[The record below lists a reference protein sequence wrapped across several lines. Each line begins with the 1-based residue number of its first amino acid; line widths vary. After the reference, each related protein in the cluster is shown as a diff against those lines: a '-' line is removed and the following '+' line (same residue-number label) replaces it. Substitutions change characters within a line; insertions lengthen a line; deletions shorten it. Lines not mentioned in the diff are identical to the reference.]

1 MYKFAIIGCG
11 EVARIHA
18 TKILQHGKLLAVCD
32 IVPEKADELA
42 KEHNVKA
49 WYNIDELLENAE
61 DVDVIVICTPNGYH
75 AEHCIKSL
83 QAGKHVLCESPLCLT
98 KAAAWQMIE
107 TEKFCRRKL
116 FVVNPVANNNEL
128 LELKQRIDLHTKDH
142 FYSFELK
149 CTTDAALDH
158 EKEWKFMNF
167 PGGGS
172 LYSHFNNYID
182 VLIFLFG
189 EMGEVKGFS
198 DNMNHKD
205 FLEYEDTGEAA
216 LKMKNEIPGNI
227 IWSLND
233 NESEEAALQII
244 TLNDPLSIGNLE
256 KAVSSNHER
265 YDKIYQW
272 FIHQLD
278 SGPSN
283 LYEAAKSIEA
293 IEKMYK
299 AVSLNAHSY

>member
-18 TKILQHGKLLAVCD
+18 SKILQHGKLLAVCD
-32 IVPEKADELA
+32 IDSEKADEFA
-42 KEHNVKA
+42 KEYNTRA
-49 WYNIDELLENAE
+49 WYLIDELLENE
-61 DVDVIVICTPNGYH
+61 KEIDVIVICTPNGYH

-116 FVVNPVANNNEL
+116 FVVNPVAANQAVSQ
-128 LELKQRIDLHTKDH
+128 LKEGIDKHTNDH

-149 CTTDAALDH
+149 CTMDVSLDH

-172 LYSHFNNYID
+172 LYTHFNNYID
-182 VLIFLFG
+182 LLVYLFG
-189 EMGEVKGFS
+189 EIEEAKGFS
-198 DNMNHKD
+198 DNLSHKD
-205 FLEYEDTGEAA
+205 FLEFEDTGEAA
-216 LKMKNEIPGNI
+216 LKMQTQIPGNI

-233 NESEEAALQII
+233 NDHEEAALQIH
-244 TLNDPLSIGNLE
+244 TLKNPLSIGNLGNIL
-256 KAVSSNHER
+256 SFDPER
-265 YDKIYQW
+265 YENIYQW
-272 FIHQLD
+272 FIKGLD
-278 SGPSN
+278 NGSSN
-283 LYEAAKSIEA
+283 IYDATKSIEA
-293 IEKMYK
+293 IEKIYR
-299 AVSLNAHSY
+299 AVSLNVNSH